1 MQSILHVTID
11 TPPKRGKKKPVSFGV
26 PYVAWT
32 SGDGQLR
39 LVGRIPPGRPGLA
52 PTRDV
57 FYVLERSTGQDALGA
72 PRWEEAHVDDI
83 SKWVVRQLLVEIVAA
98 CGNDVMIEGERPR
111 THSITIR

>member
-39 LVGRIPPGRPGLA
+39 LVGRIPPGKPGLA
-52 PTRDV
+52 PSREI
-57 FYVLERSTGQDALGA
+57 FYTLERSTGKDALGT
-72 PRWEEAHVDDI
+72 PRWQEAQVDDT

-98 CGNDVMIEGERPR
+98 CGDGVTIEGDRPR